1 MQRGIQ
7 ERGGPKV
14 VKKVLNGSNVRREPS
29 TASGRLQLSEFKFAE
44 VNIIIVIERLCDVLE
59 RSVER

>member
-14 VKKVLNGSNVRREPS
+14 VKKVLNGSNLRREPS
-29 TASGRLQLSEFKFAE
+29 TASGRLQLTRSEFAE
-44 VNIIIVIERLCDVLE
+44 VNIMIVIERLYDVLE